1 MKPGKRDGSRT
12 RGKVQQAI
20 ASAIRSEERC
30 LKQRVS
36 RWRRFTKMEE
46 KIAGSEKEAAELR
59 VLELLGLDRK
69 RLDASR
75 RARARVMSDELR
87 KRLREH
93 LSPRRIPLP
102 AWINVVPPPLS
113 DEPLKFPVCLFPA
126 QGCTPSGGTSCDAA
140 HATLRLSSTSSGLGG
155 NLGLFAVASMPP
167 VSGSLWYGFMSP
179 VSGVLSVTA
188 HLVLSG
194 FMAIYTS
201 TGGSW
206 ILNALST
213 VEASAELV
221 MRISVHQTGNTQQTE
236 RVISLRGHG
245 DVIDY
250 VRFDRERWTMTLNAD
265 VGPAEPVVIR
275 VRAELYAFGRS
286 DYASSL
292 LLFNGSVHGGI
303 SVPALCLSFVPHFIL

>member
-1 MKPGKRDGSRT
+1 
-12 RGKVQQAI
+12 
-20 ASAIRSEERC
+20 
-30 LKQRVS
+30 
-36 RWRRFTKMEE
+36 
-46 KIAGSEKEAAELR
+46 
-59 VLELLGLDRK
+59 
-69 RLDASR
+69 
-75 RARARVMSDELR
+75 
-87 KRLREH
+87 
-93 LSPRRIPLP
+93 
-102 AWINVVPPPLS
+102 
-113 DEPLKFPVCLFPA
+113 
-126 QGCTPSGGTSCDAA
+126 
-140 HATLRLSSTSSGLGG
+140 
-155 NLGLFAVASMPP
+155 
-167 VSGSLWYGFMSP
+167 
-179 VSGVLSVTA
+179 
-188 HLVLSG
+188 
-194 FMAIYTS
+194 MAIYTS